1 MTVVSARAWHRAGAQ
16 GLAEFAVTVPA
27 LMGVVF
33 SIIGAGFWLYA
44 QFVVTGAAQEGARV
58 AAREVAS
65 AADGQQAAQR
75 LLLGGLGAR
84 GLALSVQVTQDAD
97 NVGVEIAGQFPV
109 SVMLGQPV
117 AVPLHAS
124 ASLIRERFRPGG
136 D

>member
-1 MTVVSARAWHRAGAQ
+1 MIVVTARIRRTKGQ
-16 GLAEFAVTVPA
+16 GFAEFAVTVPA

-33 SIIGAGFWLYA
+33 GIIGAGFWLYA

-65 AADGQQAAQR
+65 AADGQQAAER
-75 LLLGGLGAR
+75 LLVGGLGAR
-84 GLALSVQVTQDAD
+84 GSALSVQMAQDSD
-97 NVGVEIAGQFPV
+97 TVSVEIVGQFPV
-109 SVMLGQPV
+109 SVMLGQPLS
-117 AVPLHAS
+117 VPLHAS